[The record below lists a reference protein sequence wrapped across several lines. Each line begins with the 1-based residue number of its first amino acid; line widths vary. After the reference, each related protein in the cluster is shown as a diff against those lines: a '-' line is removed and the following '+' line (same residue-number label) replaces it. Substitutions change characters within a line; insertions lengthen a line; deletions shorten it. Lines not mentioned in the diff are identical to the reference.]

1 MDQATEEIDTP
12 EETPENIYYSDGYE
26 MEEEEEI

>member
-1 MDQATEEIDTP
+1 MEQAAEEI
-12 EETPENIYYSDGYE
+12 EISENIYYSDGYE